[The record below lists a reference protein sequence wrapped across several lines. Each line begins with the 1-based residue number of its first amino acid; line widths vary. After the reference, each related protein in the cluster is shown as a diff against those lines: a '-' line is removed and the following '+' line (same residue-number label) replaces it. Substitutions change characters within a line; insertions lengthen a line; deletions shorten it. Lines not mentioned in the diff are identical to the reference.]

1 MDKDTLVLDI
11 DSINFVA
18 YLTVKDDRLKSERT
32 LDYIKRNI
40 QDLELIE
47 KLAPRGWTLD
57 YRRDS
62 NKAVIAK
69 VRANEITYTLDLLPA
84 DQSER
89 EAALRAANDKREA
102 LEEGIKRLE
111 EALKEKVSKE
121 KIEAK
126 QRKNFFKKAAPYLI
140 GAAAAALVAGAVYV
154 LSDGE

>member
-1 MDKDTLVLDI
+1 MDKNTLMLDI

-69 VRANEITYTLDLLPA
+69 VKANEITYTLDLLPA
-84 DQSER
+84 GQAER
-89 EAALRAANDKREA
+89 DAEAKAADEKREA

-111 EALKEKVSKE
+111 EALKEKVNKE
-121 KIEAK
+121 ELEAK
-126 QRKNFFKKAAPYLI
+126 QSKNIFKKAAPYLI
-140 GAAAAALVAGAVYV
+140 GAAAAALVAGVCYA

>member
-1 MDKDTLVLDI
+1 MDKDTLMLDI

-69 VRANEITYTLDLLPA
+69 VKANEITYTLDLLPA
-84 DQSER
+84 DQFER

-102 LEEGIKRLE
+102 LEEGIRHLE
-111 EALKEKVSKE
+111 EALKAKVSKDAI
-121 KIEAK
+121 KDK
-126 QRKNFFKKAAPYLI
+126 QRKNFFKKSVPYLI